1 MSAQKFLEICE
12 SVLTRTERGGFLVGD
27 MVEITDFNKID
38 SDNIRDGLKELV
50 DQGVNIKVVDIV
62 NKYPSDK
69 PGSQLNNSG
78 DVVLVVSGDYGG
90 GRYVGKFIIPT
101 TCCTVIHT
109 YPNLHPI
116 PDALKRDNM
125 VTIKPEPVPSFDD
138 LEFAKQSNHAD
149 NGKGKLERVAG
160 KLGTKNQKQPGPKPP
175 KYAPDF

>member
-1 MSAQKFLEICE
+1 MSARKFLEICE

-38 SDNIRDGLKELV
+38 SNIKDGLKELV
-50 DQGVNIKVVDIV
+50 DQGLNIKVVDIV

-78 DVVLVVSGDYGG
+78 DVVLVVSADYGG
-90 GRYVGKFIIPT
+90 GRYVGKFTVPT
-101 TCCTVIHT
+101 TCCKVIDT

-125 VTIKPEPVPSFDD
+125 ITIKPEPVPGYEGE
-138 LEFAKQSNHAD
+138 EFKKRANLAGGD
-149 NGKGKLERVAG
+149 YKLPV
-160 KLGTKNQKQPGPKPP
+160 KNQKIPGAKPP
-175 KYAPDF
+175 RPAPHFNK

>member
-1 MSAQKFLEICE
+1 MSARKFLEICE

-38 SDNIRDGLKELV
+38 GNIKDGLKELV

-62 NKYPSDK
+62 NKYPSEK

-78 DVVLVVSGDYGG
+78 DVVLVVSADYGG
-90 GRYVGKFIIPT
+90 GRYVGKFTIPT
-101 TCCTVIHT
+101 TCCKVIDT

-149 NGKGKLERVAG
+149 NGKSKLERVAG

-175 KYAPDF
+175 KYAPNF

>member
-1 MSAQKFLEICE
+1 MSARKFLEICE

-27 MVEITDFNKID
+27 MVEITDFNKIH

-50 DQGVNIKVVDIV
+50 DLGVNIKVVDIV
-62 NKYPSDK
+62 NKYPSEK

-101 TCCTVIHT
+101 TCCKVIHT

-125 VTIKPEPVPSFDD
+125 ITIKPEPVPGYEGE
-138 LEFAKQSNHAD
+138 EFKKRAN
-149 NGKGKLERVAG
+149 LAG
-160 KLGTKNQKQPGPKPP
+160 GDYELPAKNQKIPGAKPP
-175 KYAPDF
+175 KPAPHFNK

>member
-1 MSAQKFLEICE
+1 MSTRKFIEICE

-38 SDNIRDGLKELV
+38 SNIKDGLKELV

-62 NKYPSDK
+62 NKYPSEK

-78 DVVLVVSGDYGG
+78 DVVLVVSADYGG
-90 GRYVGKFIIPT
+90 GRYVGKFTIPT
-101 TCCTVIHT
+101 TCCKVIDT

-125 VTIKPEPVPSFDD
+125 ETIKPEPVPGYEGE
-138 LEFAKQSNHAD
+138 EFRKRVNLAGGD
-149 NGKGKLERVAG
+149 YKLP
-160 KLGTKNQKQPGPKPP
+160 TKNQKIPGAKPP
-175 KYAPDF
+175 KPAPHFNK

>member
-1 MSAQKFLEICE
+1 MSARKFLEICE
-12 SVLTRTERGGFLVGD
+12 SILTRTERGGFLVGD

-38 SDNIRDGLKELV
+38 GNIKDGLKELV

-62 NKYPSDK
+62 NKYPSEK

-78 DVVLVVSGDYGG
+78 DVVLVVSADYGG
-90 GRYVGKFIIPT
+90 GRYVGKFTIPT
-101 TCCTVIHT
+101 LCCKVIDT

-125 VTIKPEPVPSFDD
+125 VNIKPEPVPSFDD

-160 KLGTKNQKQPGPKPP
+160 KLGTKNQKQPGPRPP

>member
-1 MSAQKFLEICE
+1 MRARKFLEICE

-38 SDNIRDGLKELV
+38 DNIKDGLKELV
-50 DQGVNIKVVDIV
+50 GQGVNIKVVDIV

-78 DVVLVVSGDYGG
+78 DVTLVVSADYGG
-90 GRYVGKFIIPT
+90 GSYVGKFTVPT
-101 TCCTVIHT
+101 TFCKVIDT

-125 VTIKPEPVPSFDD
+125 ITIKPELVQSFDD
-138 LEFAKQSNHAD
+138 LEFAKQSNFAD
-149 NGKGKLERVAG
+149 NGKGRLERVSV
-160 KLGTKNQKQPGPKPP
+160 KLGAKDHKQPGPKPP
-175 KYAPDF
+175 KYAPNF

>member
-1 MSAQKFLEICE
+1 MSARKFLEICE

-38 SDNIRDGLKELV
+38 GNIKDGLKELV

-62 NKYPSDK
+62 NKYPSEK

-78 DVVLVVSGDYGG
+78 DVVLVVSADYGG
-90 GRYVGKFIIPT
+90 GRYVGKFTIPT
-101 TCCTVIHT
+101 TCCKVIHT

-125 VTIKPEPVPSFDD
+125 ETIKPELVPGYEGE
-138 LEFAKQSNHAD
+138 EFKKRANLAGGD
-149 NGKGKLERVAG
+149 YKLP
-160 KLGTKNQKQPGPKPP
+160 TKNQKISAPKPP
-175 KYAPDF
+175 QFAPHFNK

>member
-1 MSAQKFLEICE
+1 
-12 SVLTRTERGGFLVGD
+12 

-38 SDNIRDGLKELV
+38 DNLKDGLKELV
-50 DQGVNIKVVDIV
+50 GLGVNIRVVDIV

-78 DVVLVVSGDYGG
+78 EVVLVVSGDYGG
-90 GRYVGKFIIPT
+90 GRTTPQKFIVPT
-101 TCCTVIHT
+101 TCCRVIHT

-116 PDALKRDNM
+116 PDALKRPNM
-125 VTIKPEPVPSFDD
+125 ITIKPEPVPSFDD

-160 KLGTKNQKQPGPKPP
+160 KLGVKNHKQPGPKPP

>member
-1 MSAQKFLEICE
+1 MSARKFLEICE

-38 SDNIRDGLKELV
+38 GNIKDGLKELV

-62 NKYPSDK
+62 NKYPSEK

-78 DVVLVVSGDYGG
+78 DVVLVVSADYGG
-90 GRYVGKFIIPT
+90 GRYVGKFTIPT
-101 TCCTVIHT
+101 MCCKVIDT

-116 PDALKRDNM
+116 PDALKRANTI
-125 VTIKPEPVPSFDD
+125 TIKPEPVPSFDD
-138 LEFAKQSNHAD
+138 LTFAKQSNHAD

>member
-1 MSAQKFLEICE
+1 MSTRKFIEICE

-38 SDNIRDGLKELV
+38 SNIKDGLKELV

-62 NKYPSDK
+62 NKYPSEK

-78 DVVLVVSGDYGG
+78 DVVLVVSADYGG
-90 GRYVGKFIIPT
+90 GRYVGKFTIPT
-101 TCCTVIHT
+101 TCCKVIDT

-125 VTIKPEPVPSFDD
+125 VTIKPEPVPGYEGE
-138 LEFAKQSNHAD
+138 EFRKRVNLAGGD
-149 NGKGKLERVAG
+149 YKLP
-160 KLGTKNQKQPGPKPP
+160 TKNQKIPGSKPP
-175 KYAPDF
+175 KPAPHFNK

>member
-1 MSAQKFLEICE
+1 MRARKFLEICE

-38 SDNIRDGLKELV
+38 DNIKDGLKELV
-50 DQGVNIKVVDIV
+50 DQGVNIKVIDIV

-78 DVVLVVSGDYGG
+78 DVILVVSADYGG
-90 GRYVGKFIIPT
+90 GRYIGKFTIPT
-101 TCCTVIHT
+101 MCCKVIDT

-116 PDALKRDNM
+116 PDALKRANTI
-125 VTIKPEPVPSFDD
+125 TIKPEPVPSFDD
-138 LEFAKQSNHAD
+138 LTFAKQSNHAD
-149 NGKGKLERVAG
+149 NGKGKLERVAS

-175 KYAPDF
+175 KYAPNF

>member
-1 MSAQKFLEICE
+1 MRARKFLEICE

-38 SDNIRDGLKELV
+38 DNIKDGLKELV
-50 DQGVNIKVVDIV
+50 DQGVNIKVIDIV

-78 DVVLVVSGDYGG
+78 DVILVVSADYGG
-90 GRYVGKFIIPT
+90 GRYIGKFTIPT
-101 TCCTVIHT
+101 MCCKVIDT

-125 VTIKPEPVPSFDD
+125 ITIKPELVQSFDD

-149 NGKGKLERVAG
+149 NGKGKLERVAS

>member
-1 MSAQKFLEICE
+1 MSARKFLEICE

-38 SDNIRDGLKELV
+38 GNIRDGLKELV

-62 NKYPSDK
+62 NKYPSEK

-78 DVVLVVSGDYGG
+78 DVILVVSADYGG
-90 GRYVGKFIIPT
+90 GRYVGKFTVPT
-101 TCCTVIHT
+101 TCCKVIDT

-125 VTIKPEPVPSFDD
+125 ITIKPEAVPGYEGEEFKKQTSAAGGDYD
-138 LEFAKQSNHAD
+138 LP
-149 NGKGKLERVAG
+149 
-160 KLGTKNQKQPGPKPP
+160 TKNAKQPGPKPP

>member
-1 MSAQKFLEICE
+1 MRARKFLEICE

-38 SDNIRDGLKELV
+38 DNIKDGLKELV
-50 DQGVNIKVVDIV
+50 GQGVNIKVVDIV

-78 DVVLVVSGDYGG
+78 DVILVVSADYGG
-90 GRYVGKFIIPT
+90 GRYVGKFTIPT
-101 TCCTVIHT
+101 TCCKVIDT

-125 VTIKPEPVPSFDD
+125 ITIKPELVPGYEGE
-138 LEFAKQSNHAD
+138 EFKMRTHTAGGD
-149 NGKGKLERVAG
+149 YKLPA
-160 KLGTKNQKQPGPKPP
+160 KNQKISKINPP
-175 KYAPDF
+175 RYAPHFNK

>member
-1 MSAQKFLEICE
+1 MSARKFLEICE

-38 SDNIRDGLKELV
+38 GNIKDGLKELV

-62 NKYPSDK
+62 NKYPSEK

-78 DVVLVVSGDYGG
+78 DVVLVVSADYGG
-90 GRYVGKFIIPT
+90 GRYVGKFTIPT
-101 TCCTVIHT
+101 TCCKVINT

-125 VTIKPEPVPSFDD
+125 ETIKPELVPGYEGE
-138 LEFAKQSNHAD
+138 EFRKRVNLAGGD
-149 NGKGKLERVAG
+149 YKLP
-160 KLGTKNQKQPGPKPP
+160 TKNQKIPGAKPP
-175 KYAPDF
+175 KPAPHFNK